1 MCKHKLGQQGHGL
14 LALEVVDGLHEETL
28 YKDGRPEAM
37 RCPPGGR
44 NGRDAS
50 VRTCF
55 FLRCSMT
62 VFDAGSGLEAAS
74 SKQPANKQRAGI
86 TFAVELG
93 R

>member
-1 MCKHKLGQQGHGL
+1 MRKHKLGQQGRGL
-14 LALEVVDGLHEETL
+14 LALDVVDGLHEETL

-50 VRTCF
+50 VRTC